1 MINYLQA
8 VQWSN
13 SLYIVIGL
21 VVVGVVL
28 GLTLL
33 NWFFDNL
40 LD

>member
-8 VQWSN
+8 AQWSDN
-13 SLYIVIGL
+13 LYIVIGL
-21 VVVGVVL
+21 VAVGVVL
-28 GLTLL
+28 GLLLL